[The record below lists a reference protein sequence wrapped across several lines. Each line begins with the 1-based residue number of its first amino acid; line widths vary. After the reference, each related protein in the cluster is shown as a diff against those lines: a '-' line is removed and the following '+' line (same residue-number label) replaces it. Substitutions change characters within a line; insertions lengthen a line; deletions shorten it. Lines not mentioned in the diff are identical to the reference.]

1 VLIFLAMDKKY
12 LLISFDITWWLLIEV
27 PPIFKVVALSV
38 FLVLLV
44 SNLTISQ
51 IVLFL
56 FKELFSLSA

>member
-12 LLISFDITWWLLIEV
+12 LLNSFAITSWLLIEV
-27 PPIFKVVALSV
+27 PPIFKVIALLV

-51 IVLFL
+51 SNLFL
-56 FKELFSLSA
+56 FEDLFSL